1 MHQTMLVVARALT
14 LSGCLVAASVALAAP
29 QESAAPTAAPAA
41 TATLPSIDE
50 LLARHTAA
58 MGGKAAIDGILS
70 MRSKGTLDSGL
81 GVLEIDVATM
91 APDRSRISY
100 ATQGRRWETACDGTI
115 AWATD
120 PATGQ
125 PNLLS
130 EEVRAGLSRGM
141 DFQGLFRSPTSLF
154 ELKSVDGSETI
165 GGVECWTVSMR
176 SKAGE
181 PVTGF
186 FAKSNGL
193 FTALKQTQKTVRG
206 EVTMS
211 MQVTEWQEVPF
222 TTAAG
227 SKETLRVAKAIETIE
242 SGRRAVGTFANFEIN
257 TLDAAHFA
265 PPPAVQKLA
274 EDAALRAKQTGTPG
288 AGANR

>member
-1 MHQTMLVVARALT
+1 MSRPFSLVGRSSLVT
-14 LSGCLVAASVALAAP
+14 LLCCLATG
-29 QESAAPTAAPAA
+29 APTAIAQAPAA
-41 TATLPSIDE
+41 APPAAAATALPSIDE
-50 LLARHTAA
+50 LLARHAAA
-58 MGGKAAIDGILS
+58 MGGKEAVDGIRS

-141 DFQGLFRSPTSLF
+141 DFQGLFRSPTMLF

-186 FAKSNGL
+186 FAKSSGL

-222 TTAAG
+222 TTEAG
-227 SKETLRVAKAIETIE
+227 AKASIRVAKAIETIE
-242 SGRRAVGTFANFEIN
+242 SGRRAVGTFANFEVN
-257 TLDAAHFA
+257 TLDAAHFT
-265 PPPAVQKLA
+265 PPPAVQALA
-274 EDAALRAKQTGTPG
+274 EEAKRSGRPSG
-288 AGANR
+288 G